1 MQLAQAQDI
10 GRDYHPRFHPI
21 ERKKPFVFTPS
32 HDTIL
37 KEAISPYHLLTSEQ
51 TTRLLYSSGTLKT
64 VKSYLNAMTDVKLTQ
79 SLCLPTARGRR
90 PFLYFLGTAGRK
102 TLRDEGVETSIYF
115 EKADLQTRSYGWL
128 MHLLETNDFL
138 ISAAIL
144 EKSVPGIH
152 LEEWEH
158 DFAIAKNPPTTLN
171 IDGKTAQ
178 VHPDGFLH
186 FTISKNGKTKHARF
200 LLELDRGTES
210 EGKLRRKIRDFLVLH
225 DREALQTRFRGNV
238 LTILFATT
246 AGERRVER
254 LRQITREE
262 LEAFDKTIG
271 AKSFRNQMFKFAAIP
286 PLMNSPLDPRT
297 LFCEPFWLAPK
308 DNSTNRKV
316 ALIDV
321 S

>member
-10 GRDYHPRFHPI
+10 GRDYHPRFHLV

-37 KEAISPYHLLTSEQ
+37 KEAISKYHLLTSEQ
-51 TTRLLYSSGTLKT
+51 ITRLLYSSGTLKT
-64 VKSYLNAMTDVKLTQ
+64 VKAYLTAMTDVKLTQ
-79 SLCLPTARGRR
+79 SLTLPTAKGRR
-90 PFLYFLGTAGRK
+90 PFVYFLGAAGRK
-102 TLRDEGVETSIYF
+102 TLREEGVETPVYF

-138 ISAAIL
+138 ISAATL
-144 EKSVPGIH
+144 EKAVPGIH

-158 DFAIAKNPPTTLN
+158 DFAIAKTPPTALST
-171 IDGKTAQ
+171 DGKLAQ

-186 FTISKNGKTKHARF
+186 HTITNGSTIKHARF

-210 EGKLRRKIRDFLVLH
+210 EGKLRKKIRDILILH
-225 DREALQTRFRGNV
+225 DRQSLQTRFRGNV

-246 AGERRVER
+246 AGERRVTR

-262 LEAFDKTIG
+262 LDAVDKTIG
-271 AKSFRNQMFKFAAIP
+271 ATSYRNQMFKFAAIP
-286 PLMNSPLDPRT
+286 PLMQPPLTPMK
-297 LFCEPFWLAPK
+297 LFCDPLCLVPK
-308 DNSTNRKV
+308 DNGTNRKV
-316 ALIDV
+316 ALIDLT
-321 S
+321 